1 MKQYNYESSP
11 WDTEYGTSA
20 FMKISLIHL
29 PFMKLLPKKQSLE
42 NIFPSIQ
49 RGGWHVRE
57 ETRYEAIH
65 QVKHSLIHSPFINDF
80 YFLINS
86 HSLQY
91 CFHSNSG
98 CVQYS
103 LRHSLQQPSL
113 TFPDLLSSNNVPSP
127 LMPSLPRSHLDFV
140 FTLSILPL
148 CRRNDDTAPPPTH
161 TPKDIYVLIPRIC
174 E

>member
-1 MKQYNYESSP
+1 MFPLLCYNQSLLFQNKKEEQHGLSVSTSQFSTYEDNRCLNILKNTKQYNYESSP
-11 WDTEYGTSA
+11 WDMEYGTSA
-20 FMKISLIHL
+20 FMKISLTHL

-42 NIFPSIQ
+42 NVFPSIQ

-57 ETRYEAIH
+57 ETWYEAIH

-86 HSLQY
+86 HPLQY
-91 CFHSNSG
+91 YFHSNSG

-113 TFPDLLSSNNVPSP
+113 SFPE
-127 LMPSLPRSHLDFV
+127 PSLLQ
-140 FTLSILPL
+140 
-148 CRRNDDTAPPPTH
+148 
-161 TPKDIYVLIPRIC
+161 
-174 E
+174 

>member
-1 MKQYNYESSP
+1 
-11 WDTEYGTSA
+11 
-20 FMKISLIHL
+20 MKISLIHL

-91 CFHSNSG
+91 YFHSNSG

-113 TFPDLLSSNNVPSP
+113 SFPE
-127 LMPSLPRSHLDFV
+127 PSLLQ
-140 FTLSILPL
+140 
-148 CRRNDDTAPPPTH
+148 
-161 TPKDIYVLIPRIC
+161 
-174 E
+174 